1 MQQIQRPG
9 DTLAPTSVRLAS
21 MAPLRQSGG
30 NSGAVYSLD
39 TSVEEVILRQTQSVS
54 AARLSVG
61 FIASLAVFCGTS
73 AWAQTYGDDA
83 TTPGQAAVAG
93 ALDTVASPATSPYA
107 GMLGAIDALP
117 DAASRANALGQLG
130 PQAYRIMPRLSIQ
143 SMDATDREIRGYLA
157 QRREMAL
164 DASAAVPVSGDRTI
178 TAMVS
183 YGLRQGTYKARIDR
197 PAANSDSRS
206 IRAAF
211 DMSPM
216 PGLIVG
222 ASIGIDGLDAALDR
236 SQRPR
241 STMFNAGV
249 TPYASYTKG
258 RFYVDATAGYTRS
271 WYQLRRQVSYSGFT
285 DQLQSGPQGDN
296 AAASIEAGGIVKL
309 GVLRAQPFAG
319 LQYRYADLGGLVESG
334 GSAALAVARFKSE
347 AVRTTLGMR
356 ASATLR
362 KGNWTLRPSVDA
374 QWQRELRSRPESRIE
389 AVFINGGTPI
399 FTLPSWRY
407 DRDTAVVGAS
417 VSAVHGERTSLRLS
431 YSGEFANDRHVHGFA
446 VTASRRF

>member
-1 MQQIQRPG
+1 M
-9 DTLAPTSVRLAS
+9 
-21 MAPLRQSGG
+21 
-30 NSGAVYSLD
+30 
-39 TSVEEVILRQTQSVS
+39 RQTLSVS

-61 FIASLAVFCGTS
+61 IVASLGVLCGS
-73 AWAQTYGDDA
+73 AALAQTYGPDA
-83 TTPGQAAVAG
+83 TTPGEAAVAG

-107 GMLGAIDALP
+107 TMLGAIDALP
-117 DAASRANALGQLG
+117 NAAARADALGQLS
-130 PQAYRIMPRLSIQ
+130 PRNYRLMPRLSIQ
-143 SMDATDREIRGYLA
+143 SMDATDREIRGYLQ

-164 DASAAVPVSGDRTI
+164 DASADVPVSGDRTI
-178 TAMVS
+178 SVMGS
-183 YGLRQGTYKARIDR
+183 YGLRQGKYKARVDR

-206 IRAAF
+206 VRVGF
-211 DMSPM
+211 DVSPV

-222 ASIGIDGLDAALDR
+222 ASIGIDGLDTALDR

-249 TPYASYTKG
+249 TPYASYTNG

-271 WYQLRRQVSYSGFT
+271 WYQLRRQVSYNGFN
-285 DQLQSGPQGDN
+285 DQLQAGANGDN
-296 AAASIEAGGIVKL
+296 AAASVEAGGILQL

-319 LQYRYADLGGLVESG
+319 LQYRYADLGGIVESG
-334 GSAALAVARFKSE
+334 GAASLAVAKFKSE
-347 AVRTTLGMR
+347 SVRSSLGMR
-356 ASATLR
+356 MSTALH
-362 KGNWTLRPSVDA
+362 KGSWTLRPSVEG

-389 AVFINGGTPI
+389 AVFVNGGTPI

-417 VSAVHGERTSLRLS
+417 LTAVHGERTAVRFS